1 MKGITH
7 ITVFHTKLQCCTFY
21 YKYHNR
27 YDNVNNTIKCDII
40 ERVTNQNDSVYNIQY
55 PCIRPMFPHFI
66 YVNLCLML
74 TVHVLY
80 CNRIV

>member
-40 ERVTNQNDSVYNIQY
+40 ERVTKKAKTIPFIFRFRMI
-55 PCIRPMFPHFI
+55 PCIIFSIR
-66 YVNLCLML
+66 VSGQCSLTLLML
-74 TVHVLY
+74 TSV
-80 CNRIV
+80 